1 MYEGSFSH
9 HTTFSVGIYLK
20 KKKES
25 STSPVRCESTHRAR
39 PRCIYIQAT
48 CDGLICFGPYVRTQA
63 SGTGRSD
70 DPLNKINLFSFFLLL
85 LFFNHLRDVCSLG
98 DYSRRSTGKL
108 SHIFPQCHLYYIENI
123 TCGEITHDTLL
134 LQREEPLFL
143 CIAFNIQYLRDVED
157 L

>member
-20 KKKES
+20 KKKNRPQAPCDVNQRAGPGPGVFIFRL
-25 STSPVRCESTHRAR
+25 PVMALYVLVHMCAHRHQER
-39 PRCIYIQAT
+39 
-48 CDGLICFGPYVRTQA
+48 
-63 SGTGRSD
+63 RSD

-134 LQREEPLFL
+134 PQREEPLFL
-143 CIAFNIQYLRDVED
+143 CIAFNI
-157 L
+157 